1 MTKRIKLIIYVSLL
15 ISLILWFAI
24 AFATGQWNTIWTLS
38 KEICKLQI
46 QAAYLAYPL
55 YAMLLVA
62 FITFMVKEED

>member
-1 MTKRIKLIIYVSLL
+1 MTKRIKLMIYVSLL
-15 ISLILWFAI
+15 ISLILWFTV
-24 AFATGQWNTIWTLS
+24 AFATGQWNNIWTLS

-46 QAAYLAYPL
+46 QAAYLAYPV